1 MKGFNL
7 YLTIG
12 IFLLIQTGC
21 TKSDNHNNT
30 DRYSVNQHASEDVNK
45 ILKYLSS
52 LNGKS
57 ENKIISGQNCC
68 HGNEITRC
76 YGAFVEEL
84 YNETE
89 YWPGMI
95 GVDYEYTNRFTPA
108 QLSECNRFLI
118 DYWNKGGLITI
129 NWAPHNPWTDN
140 GTRDLNEVKL
150 EELYK
155 KDSPVYVK
163 WHAEWDR
170 IALGLDEL
178 QKAGVVV
185 LWRPMQEMNGGWFW
199 WGWKSSPDDPEHFKK
214 VYQDMFN
221 YFTYEKKLNN
231 LIWVYS
237 VAAHCGADYSKSPEF
252 HYPGDPYV
260 DIVGINVYESE
271 GFHICDY
278 DALKAIGK
286 PIALTECG
294 PDHNKMDGSFD
305 NTLMLKAVKDHA
317 QDILYWTTWHDWPD
331 HYVSMTS
338 NLNAKELLEDPWV
351 ITRDEVDWKD

>member
-1 MKGFNL
+1 
-7 YLTIG
+7 
-12 IFLLIQTGC
+12 
-21 TKSDNHNNT
+21 
-30 DRYSVNQHASEDVNK
+30 
-45 ILKYLSS
+45 
-52 LNGKS
+52 
-57 ENKIISGQNCC
+57 
-68 HGNEITRC
+68 
-76 YGAFVEEL
+76 
-84 YNETE
+84 
-89 YWPGMI
+89 MI
-95 GVDYEYTNRFTPA
+95 GVDYEYTNRFTPE
-108 QLSECNRFLI
+108 QLSECNQFLI

-140 GTRDLNEVKL
+140 GTRDLDEVQL
-150 EELYK
+150 EELYEK
-155 KDSPVYVK
+155 GSPVYAK

-170 IALGLDEL
+170 IAVGLDEL

-199 WGWKSSPDDPEHFKK
+199 WGWKSSPENPEHFKK

-237 VAAHCGADYSKSPEF
+237 VAAHCGAEYSKSPDF

-271 GFHICDY
+271 GYHICDY
-278 DALKAIGK
+278 AALKALGK

-305 NTLMLKAVKDHA
+305 NTLMLKAIKDDA
-317 QDILYWTTWHDWPD
+317 EDILYWTTWHDWPD

-338 NLNAKELLEDPWV
+338 NLKAKELLEDPWV
-351 ITRDEVDWKD
+351 ITRKEVSWRD